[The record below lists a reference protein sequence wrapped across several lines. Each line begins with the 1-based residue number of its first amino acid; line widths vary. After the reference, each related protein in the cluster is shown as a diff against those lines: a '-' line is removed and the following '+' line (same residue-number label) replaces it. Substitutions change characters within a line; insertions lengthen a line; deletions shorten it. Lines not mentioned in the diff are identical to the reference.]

1 MKTYKQF
8 VKELDEQYSDGDIDY
23 ITHWKD
29 GLAYDH
35 YGSAITKEEYLDN
48 CDPVRIAKIEKKR
61 QIQEA
66 KDDWINKRD
75 KVIGWSIYAL
85 ICIGGIYW
93 SGGMVLA
100 FLFLTALF
108 FLPIGVLWLVCERW
122 DRTDCYKFFWIG
134 CVIYGIAINYISF
147 EYGASFP
154 NLEQWVRNL

>member
-61 QIQEA
+61 QIQDA
-66 KDDWINKRD
+66 KDDRINKRE
-75 KVIGWSIYAL
+75 KVIFGLVMGLLWLGMIIWSK
-85 ICIGGIYW
+85 
-93 SGGMVLA
+93 GMILTF
-100 FLFLTALF
+100 FLLMILLM
-108 FLPIGVLWLVCERW
+108 LPIGVLWLVCERW
-122 DRTDCYKFFWIG
+122 DRTHCYKFFWIG
-134 CVIYGIAINYISF
+134 CVIYGIAMNYIAL

-154 NLEQWVRNL
+154 NLEQWHRNL